1 MQETKG
7 KPSAIATLC
16 ELRQGRT
23 VAELNDALA
32 QLVDAVRAT
41 NKPGRLTI
49 TLNVK
54 PFSKGRT
61 EEEVQVLS
69 LEDAIAVR
77 LPQLEKGA
85 TVFYSDPH
93 GALARNDPRQLTLD
107 DLKSPTAPEPAPV
120 AAPGVANIADRRKE
134 A

>member
-1 MQETKG
+1 MENAKG
-7 KPSAIATLC
+7 MPSAIATLC

-23 VAELNDALA
+23 VAELDEALST
-32 QLVDAVRAT
+32 LVEAVRHT
-41 NKPGRLTI
+41 NKPGRLT
-49 TLNVK
+49 LALVVK

-61 EEEVQVLS
+61 EDEVQVLS
-69 LEDAIAVR
+69 LEDAIAVK

-85 TVFYSDPH
+85 TVFYADAQ

-107 DLKSPTAPEPAPV
+107 ELKSPAAAEPPPAT
-120 AAPGVANIADRRKE
+120 APGVAHIADRRKE